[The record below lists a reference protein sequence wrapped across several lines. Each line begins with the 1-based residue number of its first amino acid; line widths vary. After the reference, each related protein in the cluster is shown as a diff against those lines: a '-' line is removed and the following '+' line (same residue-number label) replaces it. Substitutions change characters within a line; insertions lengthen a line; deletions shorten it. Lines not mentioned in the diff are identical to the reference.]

1 LVPAALEDDK
11 EEEERLKKLK
21 TRRKKRKRLTIGLLD
36 KLAKETDSALKSTP
50 ELVLFLLNQLLDS
63 LRVLLELRESVP
75 LSKHNWSFTHATST
89 GEKKK
94 REKSLTILFTT
105 TSTREGKKPLGAFIF
120 SWA

>member
-75 LSKHNWSFTHATST
+75 LSKHN
-89 GEKKK
+89 
-94 REKSLTILFTT
+94 
-105 TSTREGKKPLGAFIF
+105 
-120 SWA
+120 